1 MVLRGTATKLLCMT
15 KPKRVEKE
23 WGYEIWLANNEEE
36 NYCGKILYIYDGH
49 SSSLHYH
56 LEKHETFYVTK
67 GVLELKLID
76 TTKGISYTHRVH
88 TGHTFEIDRG
98 KPHQLIPFDGDVEFI
113 EISTFHK
120 DSDSYRIER

>member
-1 MVLRGTATKLLCMT
+1 MEHLQFL
-15 KPKRVEKE
+15 PEKIDKS
-23 WGYEIWLANNEEE
+23 WGYELIRVNNKEQD
-36 NYCGKILYIYDGH
+36 YCSKILFIEKGKAT
-49 SSSLHYH
+49 SMHYH
-56 LEKHETFYVTK
+56 LKKHETFYVTK